1 MRVIKRD
8 CSEVEFDKMKN
19 FFRYFKGYEKWFWY
33 CKTENC

>member
-8 CSEVEFDKMKN
+8 CSEVEFDKMKISSAIL
-19 FFRYFKGYEKWFWY
+19 KGYEKWFWY